1 MAKMTPLQR
10 AKQNERLANEALAQG
25 NIAAAQAYQAN
36 ITQQI
41 SNSKTPLPGVSNA
54 GSRVSTAV
62 NASVSAADEVRNFVP
77 EPTPE
82 PETVYDFNTD
92 PETRR
97 IREQEKNQQNRD
109 SQQRRDQELRDARDE
124 KNRTDNAIAVIR
136 GLATDYGLTSLYDK
150 MVSFITDGYNA
161 EAVMSLI
168 RDTSEYKTRF
178 PAMAALMS
186 KGRNITEND
195 YINYEKNAAQ
205 LEQMYGLPKGMV
217 LNNVTALL
225 TNEVSG
231 DELRDR
237 VVLSSAASVSAPQQL
252 KDSLRNFYGIDS
264 GGLAGY
270 FLDPA
275 IATPILE
282 KQFATAVIG
291 SEALRQDVNL
301 GLDIASN
308 LQEMGVSQD
317 QARQGFSNVKQSES
331 LTRGR
336 GDTVNNK
343 ELIKG
348 TFGQEEDAQKVDRA
362 RQSRKGRFEAG
373 GSFVT
378 EQGGVTGVGSSTT

>member
-1 MAKMTPLQR
+1 MVAPRGESGARTDTARGR
-10 AKQNERLANEALAQG
+10 AAEKVFQERKASDVAAAAQNER
-25 NIAAAQAYQAN
+25 
-36 ITQQI
+36 
-41 SNSKTPLPGVSNA
+41 
-54 GSRVSTAV
+54 SRVLEEAFQRGELLTGQPDFSG
-62 NASVSAADEVRNFVP
+62 SS
-77 EPTPE
+77 EP
-82 PETVYDFNTD
+82 VYDFNTD
-92 PETRR
+92 PETMRM
-97 IREQEKNQQNRD
+97 REQQRNQD
-109 SQQRRDQELRDARDE
+109 ARDARDE

-150 MVSFITDGYNA
+150 MVGFITDGYNA
-161 EAVMSLI
+161 EAIMSLI

-178 PAMAALMS
+178 PAMAALMG
-186 KGRNITEND
+186 KGRAITEND
-195 YINYEKNAAQ
+195 YINYERNAAQ

-317 QARQGFSNVKQSES
+317 QAREGFSNVKQSES

-336 GDTVNNK
+336 GDTVNNR

>member
-1 MAKMTPLQR
+1 MAGGDTGQGYVNEIVDMANSGNTSGFTRADWQIIANNPGYTTPR
-10 AKQNERLANEALAQG
+10 
-25 NIAAAQAYQAN
+25 AAAEQQAAAPQ
-36 ITQQI
+36 
-41 SNSKTPLPGVSNA
+41 
-54 GSRVSTAV
+54 GSGGDDSGNTE
-62 NASVSAADEVRNFVP
+62 DPYNF
-77 EPTPE
+77 
-82 PETVYDFNTD
+82 DTD
-92 PETRR
+92 PETMRM
-97 IREQEKNQQNRD
+97 REQQSNENAREAARNAQF
-109 SQQRRDQELRDARDE
+109 DAQKAAE
-124 KNRTDNAIAVIR
+124 TKNAIAVIK
-136 GLATDYGLTSLYDK
+136 GIATDYGLVSLYDK

-252 KDSLRNFYGIDS
+252 KDSLKNYYGIDS
-264 GGLAGY
+264 GGLAAY

-275 IATPILE
+275 IAAPILE
-282 KQFATAVIG
+282 KQFATSVIG

-301 GLDIASN
+301 GLDIASD
-308 LQEMGVSQD
+308 LQEMGVTQD
-317 QARQGFSNVKQSES
+317 QAQQGFGTVSRSKS
-331 LTRGR
+331 LTRGK
-336 GDTVNNK
+336 GDTVNQT
-343 ELIKG
+343 ELVKG
-348 TFGQEEDAQKVDRA
+348 TFGQENEAKKVERT

-378 EQGGVTGVGSSTT
+378 EQGGVTGVGSSST

>member
-1 MAKMTPLQR
+1 MAGGDTGQGYVNEIIDMANSGDTSGFTWNDWRIIEDNPGYTTPR
-10 AKQNERLANEALAQG
+10 
-25 NIAAAQAYQAN
+25 AAAE
-36 ITQQI
+36 QQ
-41 SNSKTPLPGVSNA
+41 
-54 GSRVSTAV
+54 
-62 NASVSAADEVRNFVP
+62 SAAPQDSGSGGGGGGGGD
-77 EPTPE
+77 
-82 PETVYDFNTD
+82 VYNYDTD
-92 PETRR
+92 PETLRMREMESNEAKRR
-97 IREQEKNQQNRD
+97 
-109 SQQRRDQELRDARDE
+109 AADE

-136 GLATDYGLTSLYDK
+136 GLATDYGLMSLYDK
-150 MVSFITDGYNA
+150 MVGFITDGYNA
-161 EAVMSLI
+161 EAIMSLI

-178 PAMAALMS
+178 PAMAALMG
-186 KGRNITEND
+186 KGRAITEND
-195 YINYEKNAAQ
+195 YINYERNAAQ

-317 QARQGFSNVKQSES
+317 QAREGFSNVKQSES

-336 GDTVNNK
+336 GDKVNNR

>member
-1 MAKMTPLQR
+1 MAGGDTGQGYVNEIVDMANSGDTSGFTRADWKIIADNPGYTTPR
-10 AKQNERLANEALAQG
+10 
-25 NIAAAQAYQAN
+25 AAAE
-36 ITQQI
+36 QQ
-41 SNSKTPLPGVSNA
+41 
-54 GSRVSTAV
+54 
-62 NASVSAADEVRNFVP
+62 SAAPQDSGGGGGGGD
-77 EPTPE
+77 
-82 PETVYDFNTD
+82 VYNYDTD
-92 PETRR
+92 PETLRMREMESNEAKRR
-97 IREQEKNQQNRD
+97 
-109 SQQRRDQELRDARDE
+109 AADE

-136 GLATDYGLTSLYDK
+136 GLATDYGLMSLYDK
-150 MVSFITDGYNA
+150 MVGFITDGYNA
-161 EAVMSLI
+161 EAIMSLI

-178 PAMAALMS
+178 PAMAALMG
-186 KGRNITEND
+186 KGRAITEND
-195 YINYEKNAAQ
+195 YINYERNAAQ

-308 LQEMGVSQD
+308 LQEMGVSP
-317 QARQGFSNVKQSES
+317 R
-331 LTRGR
+331 
-336 GDTVNNK
+336 
-343 ELIKG
+343 
-348 TFGQEEDAQKVDRA
+348 
-362 RQSRKGRFEAG
+362 
-373 GSFVT
+373 
-378 EQGGVTGVGSSTT
+378 SSTRRFLKR